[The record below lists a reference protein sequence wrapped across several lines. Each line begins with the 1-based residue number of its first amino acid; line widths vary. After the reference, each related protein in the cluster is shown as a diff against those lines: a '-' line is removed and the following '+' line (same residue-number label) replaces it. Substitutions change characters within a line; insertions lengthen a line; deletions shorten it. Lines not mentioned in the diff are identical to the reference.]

1 MPDALSTT
9 FTGTILALGN
19 GGVGK
24 TSLALSL
31 AGDPTNPVDVSKTK
45 NLEFEFGLDELSLAG
60 TTCRVSQQYF
70 IPPGQR
76 DSEGDIHSRSYEQV
90 MEIYLDIIEIPN
102 VILLVYDLTQLDSFN
117 DLEFWCEKAAALAGV
132 RTEVLLVGT
141 HLETSTGQT
150 VDTGL
155 ITNGC
160 RYIEQS
166 LHALIPEWHGT
177 CLNMEVSNITGERM
191 STLKRSI
198 SLAILRSKG
207 INLFSQSD
215 SKNTCIPLEA
225 LVS

>member
-90 MEIYLDIIEIPN
+90 MEIYLDIIDNPS
-102 VILLVYDLTQLDSFN
+102 VILLVYDLTQLESFN
-117 DLEFWCEKAAALAGV
+117 DLEFWVEKAANLADQN
-132 RTEVLLVGT
+132 TEVLLVGT
-141 HLETSTGQT
+141 HLESSAGLS
-150 VDTGL
+150 VDAGL

-160 RYIEQS
+160 RYIEQC
-166 LHALIPEWHGT
+166 LRNLISEWHGT
-177 CLNMEVSNITGERM
+177 CQNMEVSNITGERM
-191 STLKRSI
+191 TSLKRSI
-198 SLAILRSKG
+198 SFAILRSKG
-207 INLFSQSD
+207 ISLPCQSD
-215 SKNTCIPLEA
+215 SFISFEVLA
-225 LVS
+225 G